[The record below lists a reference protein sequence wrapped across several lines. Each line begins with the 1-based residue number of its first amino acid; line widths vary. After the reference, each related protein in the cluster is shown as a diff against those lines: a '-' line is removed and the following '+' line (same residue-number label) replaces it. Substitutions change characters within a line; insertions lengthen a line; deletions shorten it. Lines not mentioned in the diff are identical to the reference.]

1 LIQTYGPSNTEPEK
15 ARSNTAFHP
24 AVHSSTVYQ
33 ISSPSPQSR
42 NERSWS
48 WSSLLFSRAQLVSTS
63 LPKER
68 LVSPILLRFFRLWHS
83 TFAAGPL
90 SACRA
95 ATNQATTPRL
105 TRSPAFPHATADRGL
120 FPHQT
125 PIPSYQAV
133 TTTLAVAAT
142 TTATAA
148 KHCQL
153 ISGALLQAPEKE
165 TWGSVEDGPISRRY
179 ESPHWRCKS
188 TSKPAVSPHPSPGST
203 HPSSPTCCSCHSR
216 PRRP

>member
-1 LIQTYGPSNTEPEK
+1 MIQTYGPSNTEPEK

-33 ISSPSPQSR
+33 SSSPSPQSR

-63 LPKER
+63 LSKER

-83 TFAAGPL
+83 TFATGPL

-165 TWGSVEDGPISRRY
+165 PGDPWRTDRSLVDRHTALD
-179 ESPHWRCKS
+179 SPAPLPPPPLLLVMQCALHCEQS
-188 TSKPAVSPHPSPGST
+188 
-203 HPSSPTCCSCHSR
+203 
-216 PRRP
+216 